1 LAVGFPDSS
10 NIAALGPAFLEG
22 LGEEVRAVRGE
33 DVGLLERLLFE
44 AGEEVGTRMAGDFL
58 KWVRFLAKGS
68 AREITFTDRAVVA
81 LAKVASWVGFWL
93 EVVLQDW

>member
-1 LAVGFPDSS
+1 MAGFPDSS

-22 LGEEVRAVRGE
+22 LGGEVRAVRGE
-33 DVGLLERLLFE
+33 DEGLLERLLFE
-44 AGEEVGTRMAGDFL
+44 AGEEVGTRAAEDFL

-68 AREITFTDRAVVA
+68 AWEVTFTDRAVAA